1 MNLKSFPKY
10 IYIALF
16 FLISLAPACLFT
28 FLYFSNAD
36 SASSNQPQANIE
48 KGINIDFPKVILPEG
63 INESFD
69 DECETWIN
77 QNLPYRDVILSNIN
91 TVLGD
96 ALKIPTSNVIVGR
109 EGWIFS
115 NETLD
120 NYLDRNALSES
131 EIQNIGIT
139 LSLIQERVED
149 NEGTFLFVPAPNKNT
164 IYPEYMPIRY
174 VRGSEN
180 DLTRLYKVLEEDDVN
195 YANLKEALC
204 AAKDIAKDLPED
216 SIEDT
221 AKYSTDSAESP
232 FESPRL
238 FYKRDTHWTVFGA
251 MVGYENIMA
260 GLGKTPNSYDLND
273 FAADYSRKSDL
284 DKLLYPFNTRSDEEY
299 IVPDQLDYEGF
310 EFMFPTGVTDTKA
323 QLENFMSDKE
333 DHDNNFTTMQRTPE
347 DSSSL
352 YMIRDSFGRALL
364 PYMIDSF
371 AEATFVRTTTPSI
384 ENSLACSDVVYE
396 ICERN
401 LKNII
406 SSAPFMY
413 APERKD
419 LNTTE
424 GIIYG
429 SKLNRCYYSD
439 EGYAYRIFG
448 IIDRNMIDQDG
459 RIYVRLAD
467 AKSHNYTFEAF
478 PILEESLLLDEFNE
492 EEKKLLNNKEKIRG
506 FSLYI
511 DKNGLEGDSFDASIL
526 SGSYETEILVNVS
539 ADSEATADLDNSAV
553 AVPNPYGDENGD
565 HQLVYRDASIGI
577 GDNINS
583 LKAGLGAQVAPSEII
598 VSCLSGN
605 DAVVYYYPN
614 ITIETEMD
622 GTIYYI
628 SLMDNSYSDGK
639 KDATTK
645 GGLTLGSDNMKI
657 FDLFGKPARE
667 NDKNCTYQTEHIN
680 ITYTY
685 KGGKINSITLEDRK
699 YVNEDDFAEGDN
711 DTPSGVKYESGVAH
725 LYDDSNAMQTGWQII
740 DGEYLFFDRTSGERI
755 VGQTVDGIEIGE
767 DGEVNLSDYEK
778 NKIETMIR
786 AHQIVL
792 ENTNPSDS
800 MEEKRRKIF
809 DWVLSFPY
817 RRGMR
822 VRDYMND
829 EGVELLFANDFFDE
843 EIGDCVSESAALAI
857 LFHEIGYNNV
867 YWVHDTGHAWVRSD
881 DKLFDPVFAEGRD
894 FNANYDAEFTDYR
907 KTMAHSM
914 LIY

>member
-1 MNLKSFPKY
+1 MKKFSKY
-10 IYIALF
+10 IYIASF
-16 FLISLAPACLFT
+16 FLISLAPACLFL
-28 FLYFSNAD
+28 FVYLSNLNNPNKTQTD
-36 SASSNQPQANIE
+36 VNIE
-48 KGINIDFPKVILPEG
+48 KGLNIEFPSVISENG
-63 INESFD
+63 INDAFD

-77 QNLPYRDVILSNIN
+77 QNLPFRDVILSNIN
-91 TVLGD
+91 VVLGD
-96 ALKIPTSNVIVGR
+96 VFKIPTSNVIIGR
-109 EGWIFS
+109 DGWAFS

-120 NYLDRNALSES
+120 NYLDRNALSKS

-139 LSLIQERVED
+139 LSLIQERVET
-149 NEGTFLFVPAPNKNT
+149 NGGTFLFVPVPNKNT
-164 IYPEYMPIRY
+164 IYPEYMPMRY
-174 VRGSEN
+174 VHAEEN
-180 DLTRLYKVLEEDDVN
+180 NLTRLQAALDCDEVN
-195 YANLKEALC
+195 YVNLKEKLSD
-204 AAKDIAKDLPED
+204 AKRSCGDA
-216 SIEDT
+216 
-221 AKYSTDSAESP
+221 
-232 FESPRL
+232 RL
-238 FYKRDTHWTVFGA
+238 YYKRDTHWTVFGA
-251 MVGYENIMA
+251 LVGYENIMDS
-260 GLGKTPNSYDLND
+260 LGRVPISYNTEKYTS
-273 FAADYSRKSDL
+273 DYSRKSDL
-284 DKLLYPFNTRSDEEY
+284 DKLLYPKNPRSDEEF
-299 IVPDQLDYEGF
+299 ILPDNLDYEGF
-310 EFMFPTGVTDTKA
+310 EFMFPTGITDTKA

-333 DHDNNFTTMQRTPE
+333 DHDNNFTTMKRTPE

-371 AEATFVRTTTPSI
+371 AEATFVRTTTPSV

-401 LKNII
+401 LKNLI

-413 APERKD
+413 APKRDEPD
-419 LNTTE
+419 ATE

-429 SKLNRCYYSD
+429 SKLNRCCYTD
-439 EGYAYRIFG
+439 EGYAYRVYGF
-448 IIDRNMIDQDG
+448 IDKNMIDQDG

-467 AKSHNYTFEAF
+467 AKSNVFTFEAF
-478 PILEESLLLDEFNE
+478 PILEESLLFEQLDDANKTLFNA
-492 EEKKLLNNKEKIRG
+492 NKENVCG

-511 DKNGLEGDSFDASIL
+511 DKKEIDQDEYDVSIL
-526 SGSYETEILVNVS
+526 SGGYKSEVLINITEDDTLED
-539 ADSEATADLDNSAV
+539 AENSV
-553 AVPNPYGDENGD
+553 DMIPNLYGDENAD
-565 HQLVYRDASIGI
+565 HQLIYRDVSIGI

-583 LKAGLGAQVAPSEII
+583 LKAGLGAQAAPSEII

-639 KDATTK
+639 EGAVTG

-657 FDLFGKPARE
+657 FDLFGTPVRE
-667 NDKNCTYQTEHIN
+667 NDRNCTYQTEHIN

-699 YVNEDDFAEGDN
+699 YVNEDDFAEGEDES
-711 DTPSGVKYESGVAH
+711 PSGVKYESGVAH
-725 LYDDSNAMQTGWQII
+725 LYDDSNMMQTGWQII
-740 DGEYLFFDRTSGERI
+740 DGEYLFFDRLTGERI
-755 VGQTVDGIEIGE
+755 VGQVVDGIEIGE
-767 DGEVNLSDYEK
+767 DGEVDLSDYDKEK
-778 NKIETMIR
+778 IKTMMR
-786 AHQIVL
+786 AHQIML
-792 ENTNPSDS
+792 ENTDPSDS
-800 MEEKRRKIF
+800 MEEKRRKVF

-843 EIGDCVSESAALAI
+843 GIGDCVSESAALAF

-867 YWVHDTGHAWVRSD
+867 YWVHDTGHSWVRSD
-881 DKLFDPVFAEGRD
+881 DKLYDPVFAEGRD
-894 FNANYDAEFTDYR
+894 MKANYDAEFTDYR